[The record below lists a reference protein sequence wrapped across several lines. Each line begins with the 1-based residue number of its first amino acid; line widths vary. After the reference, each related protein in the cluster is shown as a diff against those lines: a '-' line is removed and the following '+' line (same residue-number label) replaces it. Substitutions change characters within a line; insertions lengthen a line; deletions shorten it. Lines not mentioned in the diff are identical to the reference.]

1 MAWVPSVSRTSLN
14 AQNTAE
20 STSCALSTKI
30 KPDSRGL
37 VPAIHPFVCTQFRS
51 WMPGSR
57 ACPGLDP
64 GPGMT
69 SPNVASERISP
80 REPRDDFH
88 VRRVAELA
96 DRRDRFEPVAPVE
109 ENARVA
115 GERRGIA
122 GNGDHERYAGA

>member
-30 KPDSRGL
+30 KPDSRG
-37 VPAIHPFVCTQFRS
+37 
-51 WMPGSR
+51 SR
-57 ACPGLDP
+57 
-64 GPGMT
+64 PGMT

-88 VRRVAELA
+88 VRRIAELV
-96 DRRDRFEPVAPVE
+96 DRRDRFEPIAAVHK
-109 ENARVA
+109 NARVA

-122 GNGDHERYAGA
+122 GNGDHDRYAGAGELLRL